1 MNELM
6 IREVRMQDLNEISR
20 IHQASFDD
28 RALSQ
33 LGSGAVKRYYRWLL
47 TGFSEVFPICAQT
60 EGGNLAGFCFMGVYA
75 GSFSGFLNNNKWYL
89 VGAVLKRPWLI
100 ANPLVRGQ
108 AKLAVRTLRRTVGMR
123 KINQHTRPSA
133 RENSTIKY
141 SSLGIL
147 SIAVD
152 PAFQRRG
159 VGELLMQRAEE
170 LACQNGYHQLHLSV
184 HPDNLPA
191 VKFYEKLG
199 WEKLVG
205 ESDWTGKM
213 IKRLSN

>member
-1 MNELM
+1 
-6 IREVRMQDLNEISR
+6 
-20 IHQASFDD
+20 
-28 RALSQ
+28 
-33 LGSGAVKRYYRWLL
+33 
-47 TGFSEVFPICAQT
+47 
-60 EGGNLAGFCFMGVYA
+60 
-75 GSFSGFLNNNKWYL
+75 
-89 VGAVLKRPWLI
+89 VGAVLKRPWLF
-100 ANPLVRGQ
+100 ANPIVRGQ
-108 AKLAVRTLRRTVGMR
+108 AKLALNTLSRILGKEKKNKNT
-123 KINQHTRPSA
+123 PASDSA
-133 RENSTIKY
+133 KDKIKY

-152 PAFQRRG
+152 PAFQRRS

-170 LACQNGYHQLHLSV
+170 LAWENGYEQLHLSV

-213 IKRLSN
+213 FKSLGN